1 MTMLWCVIIAL
12 PSMCYCNTY
21 FNVKSTICSCYS
33 KALGCYNNT
42 YFCVSYSRMPKMTML
57 WCAII
62 AYILM
67 LNLPYAYAIV
77 KQGCAQLTLNIYLV
91 DKLLLLN
98 VTLTYMHKNKMN
110 YIMSLYVYFVL
121 GHLHYV

>member
-1 MTMLWCVIIAL
+1 
-12 PSMCYCNTY
+12 
-21 FNVKSTICSCYS
+21 
-33 KALGCYNNT
+33 
-42 YFCVSYSRMPKMTML
+42 MTML

-67 LNLPYAYAIV
+67 LNLPYAYAIL

-98 VTLTYMHKNKMN
+98 VTLIYMHKNEMN
-110 YIMSLYVYFVL
+110 YIMSFYVYFCSRL
-121 GHLHYV
+121 SALCLIQHQLEEDQI

>member
-1 MTMLWCVIIAL
+1 
-12 PSMCYCNTY
+12 
-21 FNVKSTICSCYS
+21 
-33 KALGCYNNT
+33 
-42 YFCVSYSRMPKMTML
+42 MPKITML

-67 LNLPYAYAIV
+67 LNQPYAHAIV

-98 VTLTYMHKNKMN
+98 VNMFT
-110 YIMSLYVYFVL
+110 FVL